1 VTQAEQDAWLDA
13 VAFVAAT
20 HHDDQEGL
28 TALLDANWGCP
39 MRLES
44 LIRALGLL
52 AVHALEGDPP
62 CDVDEALAV
71 ARRFV
76 LEQP

>member
-1 VTQAEQDAWLDA
+1 MTQAKQDAWLDA
-13 VAFVAAT
+13 IAFVAAT

-39 MRLES
+39 VRLER

-52 AVHALEGDPP
+52 AVHALEDEPP
-62 CDVDEALAV
+62 GGVDEALAV